1 MMFWVNKKLSK
12 LCVIFSFS
20 WPSPWS
26 SNPGCSCPTWW
37 PPPPTPTTIPP
48 LALPR
53 VQDQILT
60 AQSLNKQTPTIKW
73 TNKQYW
79 HSCSPYSTLQY
90 STVTGEE
97 DGVTPHSTLCGV
109 RGLDLLSV
117 TNVKNVT
124 EEEERREGEGT
135 SLGLGFWLEGMGAYG
150 PILLSPAEG
159 LERPFGPPD
168 KWGKFI
174 LISNENNSR

>member
-1 MMFWVNKKLSK
+1 MLYFLS
-12 LCVIFSFS
+12 LD
-20 WPSPWS
+20 PP
-26 SNPGCSCPTWW
+26 PGVATQGAPAQHDD
-37 PPPPTPTTIPP
+37 PPPTSTTIPP

-60 AQSLNKQTPTIKW
+60 ARSLNKQTPTIKW
-73 TNKQYW
+73 ANKQYW

-109 RGLDLLSV
+109 RGLDLLYV

-124 EEEERREGEGT
+124 EEEERREGGDQ
-135 SLGLGFWLEGMGAYG
+135 LGFGVLTRRYG
-150 PILLSPAEG
+150 G
-159 LERPFGPPD
+159 LWSHTSSSCGGLREALWAPWQVGVIYFN
-168 KWGKFI
+168 K
-174 LISNENNSR
+174 

>member
-1 MMFWVNKKLSK
+1 MCYIFFLLTLPLEQQPRVLLPNMM
-12 LCVIFSFS
+12 
-20 WPSPWS
+20 
-26 SNPGCSCPTWW
+26 T
-37 PPPPTPTTIPP
+37 PPTPTTIPP

-60 AQSLNKQTPTIKW
+60 ARSLNKQTPTIKW
-73 TNKQYW
+73 TSKQYW

-97 DGVTPHSTLCGV
+97 DGVTPHSTMCGV

-124 EEEERREGEGT
+124 EEEERREGGDQ
-135 SLGLGFWLEGMGAYG
+135 LGFGVLTRRYG
-150 PILLSPAEG
+150 G
-159 LERPFGPPD
+159 LWPHTSSSCWELREALWAPWQVGVIYFN
-168 KWGKFI
+168 K
-174 LISNENNSR
+174 

>member
-1 MMFWVNKKLSK
+1 MLYFLS
-12 LCVIFSFS
+12 LD
-20 WPSPWS
+20 PP
-26 SNPGCSCPTWW
+26 PGAATQGAPAQHDE

-150 PILLSPAEG
+150 PILLSSCGG
-159 LERPFGPPD
+159 LREALWAP
-168 KWGKFI
+168 WQVGKIYF
-174 LISNENNSR
+174 NK